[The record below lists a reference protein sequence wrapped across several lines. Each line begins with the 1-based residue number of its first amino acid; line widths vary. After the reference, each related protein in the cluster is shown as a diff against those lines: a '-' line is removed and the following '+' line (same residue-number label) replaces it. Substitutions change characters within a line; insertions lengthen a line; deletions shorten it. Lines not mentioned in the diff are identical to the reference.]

1 MTNASESIDLDELE
15 RLARKQADGYARML
29 ELNGGIGLLGV
40 RHPEMFEDMLTWAE
54 VTGNEH
60 ADTVLALIERVR
72 EAERVAEV
80 RNDTIAIYERVTAER
95 DELAEKHRR
104 AEKFLRMERVAAREQ
119 LVRAEEAE
127 AGWHALTIVV
137 ERVKSVLVHPNR
149 IEEHGEASLRWSIRK
164 AFDILHE
171 CTSVVRNPG
180 KSEVEQER
188 DELAA
193 VVEQMRQW
201 RHDWFN
207 EPIEGVKRKPHHR
220 RLDDVLDAAPSVALD
235 RVRAEALR
243 EAADGFRLYGDRGDQ
258 AVAMVT
264 VENYLNDR
272 ADRIEKG
279 KRNARNAG

>member
-1 MTNASESIDLDELE
+1 MTEHEDLIAEAHEEIETWDMDNGTLIPRLVKALE
-15 RLARKQADGYARML
+15 K
-29 ELNGGIGLLGV
+29 V
-40 RHPEMFEDMLTWAE
+40 S
-54 VTGNEH
+54 
-60 ADTVLALIERVR
+60 
-72 EAERVAEV
+72 AERDVLSSLREQMSLRLRYVEGKREQAE
-80 RNDTIAIYERVTAER
+80 AER
-95 DELAEKHRR
+95 DEALKEADLSAQERGRLIEERRRVEKW
-104 AEKFLRMERVAAREQ
+104 LRMERVAAREL

-127 AGWHALTIVV
+127 AGWHALTVVV

-171 CTSVVRNPG
+171 CTSVVRNTG
-180 KSEVEQER
+180 KSEAEAER
-188 DELAA
+188 DKLAA
-193 VVEQMRQW
+193 VVEQVKQW

-220 RLDDVLDAAPSVALD
+220 RLDDVLDAAPSVTLD

-243 EAADGFRLYGDRGDQ
+243 DAADGFRLYGDHDYS
-258 AVAMVT
+258 AVTVVT

-279 KRNARNAG
+279 ESNDQ